1 MRRLVIAVL
10 VVPIVA
16 LVTWIGWIALRS
28 YNRTPALLAALER
41 DGAFAFSPSEL
52 PRARLRALLVV
63 QDPTFYRHNGIGLVD
78 GPLGHTTLTQAL
90 GKGLFFKIF
99 TPGLLRYRKIEL
111 MIAAWAF
118 DRRVPKTRQLQLYL
132 NRAGFGSFEAHE
144 ILGFPAAARAFFGK
158 DLQRLTDEDYLGL
171 LAMLEAPNRYHV
183 LRDARANAVRVHNI
197 QQQVRHA
204 CGEGCFQGERPVPC
218 VVPVAFQ

>member
-1 MRRLVIAVL
+1 VL
-10 VVPIVA
+10 FRSVVPTVA
-16 LVTWIGWIALRS
+16 FITWIGWIALPA
-28 YNRTPALLAALER
+28 YIRTPTLLAALER

-52 PRARLRALLVV
+52 PRARLCALLVV
-63 QDPTFYRHNGIGLVD
+63 QDPTFYRHDGIGLVD

-90 GKGLFFKIF
+90 GKGLFFKKF
-99 TPGLLRYRKIEL
+99 TPGLLHHRKIEL

-118 DRRVPKTRQLQLYL
+118 DRRVPKTRQLQLFL
-132 NRAGFGSFEAHE
+132 NRTYFGSYEDHE

-158 DLQRLTDEDYLGL
+158 HLQSLTDEEYLGL

-183 LRDARANAVRVHNI
+183 LLDARANAARVHNI
-197 QQQVRHA
+197 RQRVLQA

-218 VVPVAFQ
+218 AVQVELQ